1 MPFSFHLMA
10 ILALFFC
17 PLHYKEKIVK
27 CPKFLTAR
35 SDSYYSV
42 TRLGDFYK
50 VLVDK
55 FFCCCWLSHLK
66 MSFYHPTSHNQG
78 KGWYTS
84 CSLFYGHTFT
94 SHFCIIMAV
103 VRYNHI
109 PIYTYLT
116 KSECIPAQ
124 INLEII
130 MVNR

>member
-55 FFCCCWLSHLK
+55 FFLLLLAEPSQDVFL
-66 MSFYHPTSHNQG
+66 PP
-78 KGWYTS
+78 
-84 CSLFYGHTFT
+84 
-94 SHFCIIMAV
+94 
-103 VRYNHI
+103 HI
-109 PIYTYLT
+109 P
-116 KSECIPAQ
+116 
-124 INLEII
+124 
-130 MVNR
+130 